1 MLKNDRLASVV
12 FVIIFI
18 IVKEKKKTKKIKNEE
33 ELEERPPRQRPRVV
47 VSVLVRVLLFIFVFF
62 SVIIYILKKVCRK
75 YAEGMQ
81 CITLTLSTYLVLQ
94 QLSLFQTARPYFTKC
109 IKTLNI
115 FVATFFSPDIFGLS
129 PSFFFVVCLL
139 ETNQIFSRI
148 NNLTIQTRTT

>member
-12 FVIIFI
+12 FVVIFI

-94 QLSLFQTARPYFTKC
+94 QLSLFQTNTKPL
-109 IKTLNI
+109 KPN
-115 FVATFFSPDIFGLS
+115 FKYPKH
-129 PSFFFVVCLL
+129 
-139 ETNQIFSRI
+139 FSR
-148 NNLTIQTRTT
+148 NKMKLARGNLF